1 MQPVRQ
7 GVVHKQRHRQCR
19 PPVDGHIF
27 APADAGIAVVRALRR
42 VLQLRVVYPRHAG
55 DKEEAPHVAVLGE
68 RAPLQHLFLAALP
81 LGHELL
87 IGKIAL
93 HRGVDIHAVRLHHG
107 VGRRTPVVL
116 RHPSIRQDAPPQ
128 LGHGVGRPH
137 HRIQHAQEKRSAA
150 TRGHHVGDVHLYRQ
164 PGKGERHPPEV
175 GKLPAAWVFFHVDDR
190 IVHLPPPA
198 TKNAPVCHSKQG
210 RKSLPR
216 YHPDLAAS
224 RPLSAL

>member
-7 GVVHKQRHRQCR
+7 GVVHEQRHRQCR
-19 PPVDGHIF
+19 PPVDGHVF

-68 RAPLQHLFLAALP
+68 RAPLQHLPLP
-81 LGHELL
+81 PLSLRDEGPVGHV
-87 IGKIAL
+87 AL
-93 HRGVDIHAVRLHHG
+93 HGAVDIHAVRLHHG

-116 RHPSIRQDAPPQ
+116 RHPSVRQEPPPQ
-128 LGHGVGRPH
+128 LGHGIGRPH
-137 HRIQHAQEKRSAA
+137 HRIQQTQEKGPAA
-150 TRGHHVGDVHLYRQ
+150 PRGHHVGDVHLYRQ

-175 GKLPAAWVFFHVDDR
+175 GKLPVAGIACHINDP

>member
-1 MQPVRQ
+1 MYRQCHRQ
-7 GVVHKQRHRQCR
+7 GGTPVGGNVFA
-19 PPVDGHIF
+19 PVD
-27 APADAGIAVVRALRR
+27 AGVAVIGVFHG
-42 VLQLRVVYPRHAG
+42 VLRVRIVQPGHAG
-55 DKEEAPHVAVLGE
+55 HEEKAPQVAVLGE
-68 RAPLQHLFLAALP
+68 CSPFQHLFLAALP

-93 HRGVDIHAVRLHHG
+93 HRGVDIHAVRLHGG
-107 VGRRTPVVL
+107 VGRRAPVVL
-116 RHPSIRQDAPPQ
+116 HHRAVLRQPAPQ
-128 LGHGVGRPH
+128 LRHGVGRPH

-190 IVHLPPPA
+190 IVHLPPPT